1 MQSYSIRL
9 FLLCVLVLTR
19 FVSSQAD
26 TVVLTEDFSGST
38 NIFGVTNKNA
48 AQGTPWLQTT
58 TLDGFGTVLAVCKA
72 TAEGNITAQNGSP
85 VEVDG
90 IVTIEWDAFHGYLGS
105 NLSSTVSLLN
115 SEGQSLVSYEYNC
128 QSCKVTSVT
137 IGNQP
142 IPGFEAFSLQ
152 NRNGFGGNGKPYT
165 ATGNPH
171 ISVVLTARGGVTL
184 TFYKDGAEVKKCL
197 GSMGSLTKD
206 VAKMV
211 VSSTVTNTDRCYA
224 IDNIRVSTGE
234 LVVDPNYIEGIASTV
249 ISGAEKLTFGPS
261 TAEAFQN
268 SFTVNITGTDGTNIT
283 EETIDE
289 KVTDFKVVWDIE
301 GFKTANDTEGQY
313 CDSYGSFSVNGEGK
327 VATTFDLRD
336 VPMNFFGRLTAT
348 ITYNGTTTVASRYVV
363 ALGDPSSNTSQV
375 LPLGGYPINCSD
387 YPDALVGYKLTGETY
402 GAAKDLIVGGWCVSG
417 SDAHQAVLQK
427 DGDSTGF
434 VRLTASQQGKSHV
447 MTQKIESPSGQMIF
461 KNRLRFNDEGGIV
474 TLTAGYP
481 FWSSK
486 NYSCP
491 VALLFKGGGLL
502 LNNVPVTI
510 SGSSS
515 LSVDQWY
522 DIVLSADKSSEC
534 CYVMVYDT
542 KGKLLGQSGVV
553 AWTES
558 ASPTYFSVGMDNSYA
573 GSIDMAS
580 YEAYIPVADAA
591 TYTLTADKT
600 RLSIPQGESAKML
613 ASVSDTRGYP
623 ITGQATWSIQEE
635 DMRQSV
641 VITPDAVDSHQAVLS
656 MTSTAEAGTATV
668 RVSIGGTTK
677 TLPINLTS
685 SAEAVKFTQS
695 TTNVSIP
702 MDAGGVVTTTF
713 AAIVVTGDGTPID
726 NPVTLAAFGSD
737 GLTPFTSAKG
747 ITFDAASGQLTV
759 TSDAVPMQLI
769 IRATGNNTSGE
780 QLSKSVKV
788 NIHGMKFDFG
798 SDADDADADGFTVVS
813 ATTAYNAEAGYG
825 ISAGTPVVG
834 GSASVTDASTDYL
847 QGNFQFD
854 FKVTKG
860 DFYEVTVTYQ
870 GTLTTG
876 YVNGDLAGYTLAT
889 HHTMTTETF
898 IIPATMEIVDL
909 RFSADNSTTARVA
922 QISVTKQAKRQKR
935 SKRVVHHIGD
945 STSANGGSWANTLS
959 KTADNYPELT
969 ALCSFQNNGRG
980 GRNLS
985 TYYTQ
990 GLLANVLKDIYPGDI
1005 LMLGNMGT
1013 NGMGSSFE
1021 ADVNYYLNAAEA
1033 LGAKVILNS
1042 YTPHGAVS
1050 NYSSGYNSSQ
1060 HTFNS
1065 YRKDSYETVIRRAD
1079 GIRAEYD
1086 KNYIGFVEI
1095 GKNADAAFNAYVSDY
1110 AKNGYANADAAAQAI
1125 ISCFTDHNH
1134 YSNGT
1139 LACELML
1146 KGYGDVKGIVAQLV
1160 ELLKASDDPHDTSI
1174 NTVKNSS
1181 DKSSE
1186 TIFTLSGRRVA
1197 STLRPGIYIQGGR
1210 KILVRR

>member
-1 MQSYSIRL
+1 MQDYFPRL
-9 FLLCVLVLTR
+9 NILCVLLLTS
-19 FVSSQAD
+19 FISLQAD
-26 TVVLTEDFSGST
+26 TVVLTENFSGTT

-48 AQGTPWLQTT
+48 AQGSPWLQTT
-58 TLDGFGTVLAVCKA
+58 TLDGYGMVLAVCNA
-72 TAEGNITAQNGSP
+72 TAEGNITGQNGGP
-85 VEVDG
+85 VAVDG
-90 IVTIEWDAFHGYLGS
+90 IVTMEWDAFHGYLGS

-115 SEGQSLVSYEYNC
+115 SDGQSLVSYEYNC
-128 QSCKVTSVT
+128 QSCKVTSVS
-137 IGNQP
+137 IGGQSV
-142 IPGFEAFSLQ
+142 PGFEAFSLQ

-184 TFYKDGAEVKKCL
+184 TFYKDGAEVRKCL
-197 GSMGSLTKD
+197 GSMGSLTKN

-211 VSSTVTNTDRCYA
+211 VSSTVTNIDRCYA
-224 IDNIRVSTGE
+224 IDNIRVSMGE

-249 ISGAEKLTFGPS
+249 VSGAESLTFGPS

-268 SFTVNITGTDGTNIT
+268 PFTVNITGTDGTNIT

-289 KVTDFKVVWDIE
+289 KITDFKVVWDIE

-348 ITYNGTTTVASRYVV
+348 ITYNGTNTVASRYVV
-363 ALGDPSSNTSQV
+363 ALGDPSSASSQV

-387 YPDALVGYKLTGETY
+387 YPDALAGYKLTGETY

-427 DGDSTGF
+427 DGDGTGF

-447 MTQKIESPSGQMIF
+447 MTQKIESPSGQIIF
-461 KNRLRFNDEGGIV
+461 KNRLRFNDDGGIV

-491 VALLFKGGGLL
+491 VALLYKEGGLL
-502 LNNVPVTI
+502 LNNVPVTL
-510 SGSSS
+510 SGVSA
-515 LSVDQWY
+515 LSAGQWY

-534 CYVMVYDT
+534 CYAMVYDT
-542 KGKLLGQSGVV
+542 EGQLIGRSGVV

-558 ASPTYFSVGMDNSYA
+558 AFPTYFSVGMDNSYM

-580 YEAYIPVADAA
+580 YEAYIPIADAA

-600 RLSIPQGESAKML
+600 KLSIPQGESATML
-613 ASVSDTRGYP
+613 ASVSDARGYP
-623 ITGQATWSIQEE
+623 VTGQATWSILEE

-641 VITPDAVDSHQAVLS
+641 IITTDAVDSHRAVLS
-656 MTSTAEAGTATV
+656 LSPTAEAGTATV
-668 RVSIGGTTK
+668 QVSIGGSTK

-702 MDAGGVVTTTF
+702 MDAGGVVTATF

-726 NPVTLAAFGSD
+726 NPVTLAAYGSD
-737 GLTPFTSAKG
+737 GLTPFTSAQG
-747 ITFDAASGQLTV
+747 VTFDAISGQLTV
-759 TSDAVPMQLI
+759 TSEAAPMQLI

-788 NIHGMKFDFG
+788 NIHGMNFDFG
-798 SDADDADADGFTVVS
+798 ADADDAVADGFTAVS
-813 ATTAYNAEAGYG
+813 ATTAYYAEAGYG
-825 ISAGTPVVG
+825 ISAGTPVAG
-834 GSASVTDASTDYL
+834 GSASATDASADYL

-854 FKVTKG
+854 FKVNKG
-860 DFYEVTVTYQ
+860 DFYEVSVTYQ

-889 HHTMTTETF
+889 HQTMTTETF
-898 IIPATMEIVDL
+898 VIPATQEIVDL
-909 RFSADNSTTARVA
+909 RFSADNGTTARVA
-922 QISVTKQAKRQKR
+922 QISVIKQAKRQKR

-959 KTADNYPELT
+959 KTADDYPELT

-990 GLLANVLKDIYPGDI
+990 GLLANVLKDVYPGDI

-1021 ADVNYYLNAAEA
+1021 ADVTYYLNAAEA

-1042 YTPHGAVS
+1042 YSPHGAVS
-1050 NYSSGYNSSQ
+1050 NYSSGYKSSS
-1060 HTFNS
+1060 HTFDS
-1065 YRKDSYETVIRRAD
+1065 YRRDSYDKVIRSIDVVRAK
-1079 GIRAEYD
+1079 YD
-1086 KNYIGFVEI
+1086 DNYIGFVEI
-1095 GKNADAAFNAYVSDY
+1095 GMNADAAFNAYVSDY
-1110 AKNGYANADAAAQAI
+1110 ARNGYANANAAAQAI

-1146 KGYGDVKGIVAQLV
+1146 KGYGDVKGIVVQLV
-1160 ELLKASDDPHDTSI
+1160 ELLKASDDSHDTSI
-1174 NTVKNSS
+1174 HTVRNGSGKSS
-1181 DKSSE
+1181 DV
-1186 TIFTLSGRRVA
+1186 IFTLSGQRVE
-1197 STLRPGIYIQGGR
+1197 SSLRPGIYIQGGR
-1210 KILVRR
+1210 KIIVR